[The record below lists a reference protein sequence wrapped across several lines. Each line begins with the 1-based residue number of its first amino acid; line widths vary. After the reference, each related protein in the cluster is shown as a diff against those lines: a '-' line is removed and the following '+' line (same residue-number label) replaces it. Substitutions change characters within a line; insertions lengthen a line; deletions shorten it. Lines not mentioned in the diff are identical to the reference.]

1 MSNEIIPVSPE
12 LLALIGTEGINALGL
27 PKREIFLLDIVV
39 AGTTFCPIVQELVP
53 TLLPNTVLRMVRQPH
68 NEYDENAIA
77 IYYEEHRIGYVPQE
91 LNLVISRL
99 MDAGKEFYAR
109 VILVKKIHEWVRISA
124 KLFMIE

>member
-91 LNLVISRL
+91 FNLVISRL

-109 VILVKKIHEWVRISA
+109 VVQVKKINEWVRISA

>member
-1 MSNEIIPVSPE
+1 MSNEITPVSPE
-12 LLALIGTEGINALGL
+12 LLALIGTEGINSLGL

-39 AGTTFCPIVQELVP
+39 AGTTFCPIVQEIYP
-53 TLLPNTVLRMVRQPH
+53 TLLPDTVLRMVRQPQ
-68 NEYDENAIA
+68 NEHDENAIA
-77 IYYEEHRIGYVPQE
+77 IYYEEHRIGYMPQE

-109 VILVKKIHEWVRISA
+109 VVQVKKLREWVRIST

>member
-53 TLLPNTVLRMVRQPH
+53 TLLPNTVLRMVRQSH

-77 IYYEEHRIGYVPQE
+77 IYYEELRIGYVPQE

-99 MDAGKEFYAR
+99 MDAGKEFYTR
-109 VILVKKIHEWVRISA
+109 VVQVKKINEWVRISA

>member
-53 TLLPNTVLRMVRQPH
+53 TLLPDTVLRMVRQPQ

-77 IYYEEHRIGYVPQE
+77 IYYEEYRIGYVPQE

-99 MDAGKEFYAR
+99 MDAGKEFYVR
-109 VILVKKIHEWVRISA
+109 VVLVKKIHEWVRISA

>member
-1 MSNEIIPVSPE
+1 MSHEIIPVSPE

-39 AGTTFCPIVQELVP
+39 AGTSFCPIVQELYP
-53 TLLPNTVLRMVRQPH
+53 TLLPDTVLRMVRQPH
-68 NEYDENAIA
+68 NEHDENAIA

-91 LNLVISRL
+91 LTLVISRL

-109 VILVKKIHEWVRISA
+109 VVQVKKIHEWVRISA